1 MSAGQKTHLLH
12 LGISGSG
19 EPHMEIGDAPVD
31 ASSPPPPPPPPT
43 IQQRTKQT
51 NASGNTIF
59 TQVAALSLP
68 NNSAQPSTLWRS
80 RSGYSAQQRL
90 RRDHRLHSLQRMLR
104 IIFAPLETEDDAAA
118 AGKKH
123 TQ

>member
-1 MSAGQKTHLLH
+1 MSAGLKTHLLH
-12 LGISGSG
+12 LGISSSG
-19 EPHMEIGDAPVD
+19 EPHMEISDASVD
-31 ASSPPPPPPPPT
+31 ASSPPPPT

-68 NNSAQPSTLWRS
+68 NNSAQPFTLWRS

-90 RRDHRLHSLQRMLR
+90 RRDHRLHSLQGMLR

-118 AGKKH
+118 AGKN

>member
-1 MSAGQKTHLLH
+1 MSAGLQTHLLH

-19 EPHMEIGDAPVD
+19 EPHMENRDAAVD
-31 ASSPPPPPPPPT
+31 ASLPPPPPPT

-51 NASGNTIF
+51 DASGNTIF

-104 IIFAPLETEDDAAA
+104 IIIAPLETEDDAAA
-118 AGKKH
+118 AGTN